1 MNNEWENS
9 WKAKKITKETINE
22 MNIPLSTKNILIERM
37 FNFDREDVFW
47 QLCHFIEACQI
58 NMGFL
63 FACEV
68 FTYFVNNGT
77 IELQHFKETII
88 NK

>member
-37 FNFDREDVFW
+37 FDREDSRW
-47 QLCHFIEACQI
+47 ELCHLIEACQI
-58 NMGFL
+58 NISHL
-63 FACEV
+63 FSCEL

>member
-22 MNIPLSTKNILIERM
+22 MNIPLSTKEHLIKEM
-37 FNFDREDVFW
+37 FKEEDCCW
-47 QLCHFIEACQI
+47 RLCSFIEACQI
-58 NMGFL
+58 HMGFL
-63 FACEV
+63 FSCEL

-77 IELQHFKETII
+77 IELKYFKE
-88 NK
+88 NNN